1 MQAQIDAARQL
12 VKSKFKPKVQ
22 PKPGKP
28 LNMRQMATFH
38 YASELAEDDKERAAY
53 STDNLPEDMSKFH
66 AAHEAGLR
74 RLASGKSTNEEVR
87 AKVGWVIDSM
97 RLAGHTQV
105 VFGTPEWREL
115 ARTLAG
121 VQLEAIKRKTE
132 RDDGV
137 FEDTPIHPAL
147 VAVKPLA
154 TDPIA
159 ARILDGDSTKA
170 LSEVF
175 QTFASERSA
184 TPATNKE
191 CEVAVRM
198 FEEFLEDAKPLY
210 RITRQDVLGFKRAL
224 AETPSNYTKRFKGMS
239 LPKAIVANKA
249 RKVPFSALTARTI
262 NNKYLSRIHSLLNWC
277 VKGDLIPDNPAV
289 GIKVDAIPS
298 NDSNRKYFTS
308 EELRLIFPAHM
319 FSEPLN
325 EFEWAM
331 LISVYGGM
339 RASELAQ
346 MQLSSIRLE
355 RNVLIFNIEEKTK
368 NAGSK
373 RMVPVHSE
381 LIRIGLPERIA
392 RLKADKETHLFPDWY
407 RKGMEAKRRATDN
420 GHGDSLN
427 HYFPRFI
434 PKRFNETYLPQVGV
448 TDGSTFWHTF
458 RHTFKTGLSLGGVVK
473 STRDYL
479 CGHADSSAGAV
490 YVHDISIAAMAEA
503 MDKLSFDGICGG
515 GT

>member
-1 MQAQIDAARQL
+1 
-12 VKSKFKPKVQ
+12 
-22 PKPGKP
+22 
-28 LNMRQMATFH
+28 
-38 YASELAEDDKERAAY
+38 
-53 STDNLPEDMSKFH
+53 
-66 AAHEAGLR
+66 
-74 RLASGKSTNEEVR
+74 
-87 AKVGWVIDSM
+87 
-97 RLAGHTQV
+97 
-105 VFGTPEWREL
+105 
-115 ARTLAG
+115 
-121 VQLEAIKRKTE
+121 
-132 RDDGV
+132 
-137 FEDTPIHPAL
+137 
-147 VAVKPLA
+147 
-154 TDPIA
+154 
-159 ARILDGDSTKA
+159 
-170 LSEVF
+170 
-175 QTFASERSA
+175 
-184 TPATNKE
+184 
-191 CEVAVRM
+191 
-198 FEEFLEDAKPLY
+198 
-210 RITRQDVLGFKRAL
+210 
-224 AETPSNYTKRFKGMS
+224 
-239 LPKAIVANKA
+239 
-249 RKVPFSALTARTI
+249 
-262 NNKYLSRIHSLLNWC
+262 
-277 VKGDLIPDNPAV
+277 
-289 GIKVDAIPS
+289 
-298 NDSNRKYFTS
+298 
-308 EELRLIFPAHM
+308 M

-427 HYFPRFI
+427 YYFPRFI